1 MATPTYHARM
11 TTAGAVAEAVAH
23 MNGATLRFTHMAVG
37 DGQYPVPDPNRTS
50 LVSEKWRGPVNRVF
64 INPKR
69 ADQLLIELVVP
80 NEVGGFFIRE
90 LGLFNSDGILCAIAK
105 VAENYKPLP
114 SEGQSR
120 HSIVRMV
127 IKMAHAE
134 VVEIK
139 IDGSGGFVP
148 LDVYNAHVGSRGEA
162 HGVATEAVPGFMSA
176 QDKTAH
182 NALRAAKPINQVF
195 AGPAGGG
202 AGAPAFRA
210 LVAAD
215 IPGLDFSK
223 IISGKPN
230 TRDGWGIVDVPL
242 SNGSGASGTW
252 GINISGTARRLAAQ
266 DTRDQA
272 DLPQNKLG
280 WALSLDF
287 KTNASA
293 GNPAITASGMYSHIV
308 TVAGYDTDGGS
319 GGWPSQLSF
328 GDGLAVRQATGAAT
342 WGPWR
347 TVVTSANVN
356 SYAPGLSGSGAVGT
370 WGIGITGSA
379 GAVGGQ
385 PLSQLVRSEV
395 YTNTDLNAL
404 TDSSRVTSVYP
415 TANAPFGNGFYYNLI
430 NVRHRGGISDG
441 NQYGGQIAW
450 GMNGSYGRIAFR
462 SQNGATGVGTW
473 DAWKELLHDGN
484 VSAFAPALN
493 GAGAYGTWGISVAG
507 SAAALGGI
515 TAASTMQ
522 YRGFSE
528 IDVAVGNGFFN
539 VPVPGASDNVLAF
552 NAGGSTGQVQL
563 RFSYQGGF
571 SFRNKTDDT
580 WWNPWQAVLTDA
592 NYGNYTVPK
601 AGGVFSG
608 NVGIHAPVAVLSV
621 RDTDTAGANIAAYV
635 SLQDSG
641 GVERGWMGYGTNNGV
656 LTIRNAVGDV
666 AIMAASGSIRGD
678 APAGFITGGWF
689 RSEAATGWFNATYG
703 GGIYMSDPDYVRV
716 YNGKGFAVDAGIDVG
731 AGRAEGQVRINY
743 AGQSNQTYLYRN
755 SSLALGGHNTALG
768 NLFTISNS
776 RDWNLP
782 ATLNVAGAVNAA
794 TPHAAADDSQL
805 ATTAWV
811 NAKGFSKLS
820 EFAVNLS
827 ASGWQ
832 RLPSG
837 LILQWGRVTEATYDA
852 DYRYF
857 PLAFPSACVGVLF
870 SLDDAT
876 TQGFSGNN
884 GTVVKIVDRTKF
896 LWDAGGTWAG
906 GGVGYFFAIGW

>member
-176 QDKTAH
+176 QDKAAH

-202 AGAPAFRA
+202 PGAPAFRA

-215 IPGLDFSK
+215 IPGLDFGK

-266 DTRDQA
+266 DTRDLA

-280 WALSLDF
+280 WALALDF
-287 KTNASA
+287 KTNTSA

-347 TVVTSANVN
+347 NVLTSKGGYIDAGRLVISRDGQSVANAMYSAVNVELKSLDGSPVGIGLHRGGYTAATIYHASGDSVRIRHNSGVDGEILTTANAN
-356 SYAPGLSGSGAVGT
+356 SYVPLNNGSGAY
-370 WGIGITGSA
+370 GSWNIDA
-379 GAVGGQ
+379 VSVGGQ
-385 PLSQLVRSEV
+385 SLSQLTRSEV
-395 YTNTDLNAL
+395 YAGVDMNAL
-404 TDSSRVTSVYP
+404 TDSSRVTSVSP
-415 TANAPFGNGFYYNLI
+415 SANAPFGTGFYYNLI
-430 NVRHRGGISDG
+430 NIRHRGGISDG
-441 NQYGGQIAW
+441 NQYGGQIAF
-450 GMNGSYGRIAFR
+450 GMNGHYGRIAFR
-462 SQNGATGVGTW
+462 SQSGASAAGSW
-473 DAWKELLHDGN
+473 DAWKELLHLEN
-484 VSAFAPALN
+484 
-493 GAGAYGTWGISVAG
+493 Y
-507 SAAALGGI
+507 AA
-515 TAASTMQ
+515 
-522 YRGFSE
+522 
-528 IDVAVGNGFFN
+528 
-539 VPVPGASDNVLAF
+539 
-552 NAGGSTGQVQL
+552 
-563 RFSYQGGF
+563 
-571 SFRNKTDDT
+571 
-580 WWNPWQAVLTDA
+580 
-592 NYGNYTVPK
+592 YTVPK

-641 GVERGWMGYGTNNGV
+641 GVERGWMGYGTNNGF

-666 AIMAASGSIRGD
+666 TIMAASGSIRGD
-678 APAGFITGGWF
+678 APAGYITGGWF
-689 RSEAATGWFNATYG
+689 RSEGATGWFSATYG
-703 GGIYMSDPDYVRV
+703 GGIHMTDSNYVRV
-716 YNGKGFAVDAGIDVG
+716 YNGKGFVVDGLTHLSANVEVG
-731 AGRAEGQVRINY
+731 GGTAEGQVRINY
-743 AGQSNQTYLYRN
+743 AGQPNQSYLYRN
-755 SSLALGGHNTALG
+755 SGVALGGHNNALG
-768 NLFTISNS
+768 NLFSIDNS
-776 RDWNLP
+776 RNWNLP

>member
-162 HGVATEAVPGFMSA
+162 HGVATEALPGFMSA
-176 QDKTAH
+176 QDKAAH
-182 NALRAAKPINQVF
+182 NALRAAKPVNQVF

-202 AGAPAFRA
+202 PGAPAFRA

-215 IPGLDFSK
+215 IPGLDFGK

-272 DLPQNKLG
+272 DLPRNKLG
-280 WALSLDF
+280 WALALDF
-287 KTNASA
+287 KTNTSA
-293 GNPAITASGMYSHIV
+293 GNPGITASGLYSHIV
-308 TVAGYDTDGGS
+308 TVAGYDADGGS

-328 GDGLAVRQATGAAT
+328 GDGLAVRQGLSANS

-347 TVVTSANVN
+347 NVLTNKGGYIDAGRLVIARDGQSVANAMYSAVNLELKTLDGGPAGIGLHRGGYTAATIYHATGDSVRIRHNSGVDGEILTTANIN
-356 SYAPGLSGSGAVGT
+356 SYVPYKDGTGAGGLWPINIAGTAANASAIDNVEFQNANASNPINGADGVVSNGIGYVQGISILGQTDGALYSQAYGPEWMHQIYGDYRSGQIAVRGKSNNAWGAWRAVLDATNYTNYAVPKTGGTFSGAVGIHST
-370 WGIGITGSA
+370 T
-379 GAVGGQ
+379 
-385 PLSQLVRSEV
+385 
-395 YTNTDLNAL
+395 
-404 TDSSRVTSVYP
+404 
-415 TANAPFGNGFYYNLI
+415 
-430 NVRHRGGISDG
+430 
-441 NQYGGQIAW
+441 
-450 GMNGSYGRIAFR
+450 
-462 SQNGATGVGTW
+462 
-473 DAWKELLHDGN
+473 
-484 VSAFAPALN
+484 PAL
-493 GAGAYGTWGISVAG
+493 V
-507 SAAALGGI
+507 
-515 TAASTMQ
+515 M
-522 YRGFSE
+522 
-528 IDVAVGNGFFN
+528 
-539 VPVPGASDNVLAF
+539 
-552 NAGGSTGQVQL
+552 
-563 RFSYQGGF
+563 
-571 SFRNKTDDT
+571 
-580 WWNPWQAVLTDA
+580 
-592 NYGNYTVPK
+592 
-601 AGGVFSG
+601 
-608 NVGIHAPVAVLSV
+608 
-621 RDTDTAGANIAAYV
+621 RDTDTSGANIVGYV
-635 SLQDSG
+635 EFADSG
-641 GVERGWMGYGTNNGV
+641 GAQRGWMGFGNADGTMRMQNTVGQII
-656 LTIRNAVGDV
+656 LTGAGAVRSNAP
-666 AIMAASGSIRGD
+666 SGFET
-678 APAGFITGGWF
+678 AGWF
-689 RSEAATGWFNATYG
+689 RSEGATGWYNASFG
-703 GGIYMSDPDYVRV
+703 GGIHMTDSNYVRV
-716 YNGKGFAVDAGIDVG
+716 YNGKGFVVDGLTHLSANVEVG
-731 AGRAEGQVRINY
+731 GGTAEGQVRINY
-743 AGQSNQTYLYRN
+743 AGQPNQSYLYRN
-755 SSLALGGHNTALG
+755 GGVALGGHNNALG
-768 NLFTISNS
+768 NLFSIDNS
-776 RDWNLP
+776 RNWNLP

-811 NAKGFSKLS
+811 NAKGFPKLS